1 MKKEEMFARI
11 KEIIESEKVCGFE
24 MFACLKSDE
33 GLVCAKFNLEDKEK
47 NSFKDSVCEKI
58 TNCIYDRFLSDDID
72 LKQIDDIH
80 DNTKSFF
87 EIVQNDTYIPFGF
100 KNNIRT
106 DDYSDDD
113 KSQLNGFLFKF
124 NVGKKEFWAYQHI
137 YPVTI
142 PKKKKGIFVFSHD
155 GVYKEF
161 SKELLRID
169 YRVDLILLDN
179 SIITD
184 NLNLLQS
191 KFGFE
196 VFIRNESQKAIKMI
210 EDMDVIEDLSKIAEF
225 EGAERLTN
233 AKKLMKIK
241 NSPVLRMKKK
251 DLLHK
256 LKTLPRYANKVKI
269 QNGKIQIKSKKDV
282 LELLKVLNDDYL
294 KSELT
299 NEDYESSNKKIEK
312 KK

>member
-1 MKKEEMFARI
+1 MVDRI
-11 KEIIESEKVCGFE
+11 KEILESERICGFE

-47 NSFKDSVCEKI
+47 NSFKDSICEKI
-58 TNCIYDRFLSDDID
+58 TNYIYDHFLSDDFD
-72 LKQIDDIH
+72 LKQVDDIH

-106 DDYSDDD
+106 NDYSDGD
-113 KSQLNGFLFKF
+113 KSKLNGFLFKF
-124 NVGKKEFWAYQHI
+124 NDNNGKFFWAYQQI

-142 PKKKKGIFVFSHD
+142 PKNKKGIFVFSHG

-161 SKELLRID
+161 SKELLRIN

-184 NLNLLQS
+184 NINLLQS
-191 KFGFE
+191 QFGFE
-196 VFIRNESQKAIKMI
+196 TFIRNESRNAIKLI
-210 EDMDVIEDLSKIAEF
+210 EDMDVIEDLTKITEF

-241 NSPVLRMKKK
+241 NSPVLQMKKK

-256 LKTLPRYANKVKI
+256 LRTIPKYANKVKI

-299 NEDYESSNKKIEK
+299 NLN
-312 KK
+312 